1 MPGYRASFFF
11 ESKKVLFESREADE
25 RIMRKP
31 ERTSRLDATG
41 FSVVELLITV
51 AIIGVL
57 ATVTIPSLLRAK
69 MSGNEASAIGSLRTI
84 NTAEAAYADVA
95 ASGAYA
101 TQLFVL
107 TQPCPGSSQG
117 FLSTE
122 FAADPSQKSGY
133 LIVLD
138 PGSAAPGQADCNGV
152 NTRRGYYLIG
162 APITANRTGVRSF
175 ATSSAGAIYFSPSG
189 APPSEAQIG
198 PGGGA
203 TPIQ

>member
-1 MPGYRASFFF
+1 
-11 ESKKVLFESREADE
+11 
-25 RIMRKP
+25 MRKP
-31 ERTSRLDATG
+31 ENTGRLDATG
-41 FSVVELLITV
+41 FTLVELLITV

-69 MSGNEASAIGSLRTI
+69 MSGNEVSAIGSLRTI

-101 TQLFVL
+101 TQLSVL
-107 TQPCPGSSQG
+107 TQSCPGGSQG

-133 LIVLD
+133 VIVLD
-138 PGSAAPGQADCNGV
+138 PGSAVPAQADCNGV
-152 NTRRGYYLIG
+152 NTRRGYYLTG
-162 APITANRTGVRSF
+162 EPITANRTGVRSF
-175 ATSSAGAIYFSPSG
+175 ATSSAGAIYFNPSG
-189 APPSEAQIG
+189 APPTEAQIG